1 MTTNQPTTNVRFIIV
16 DTWGHLGRIP
26 CSLANLMY
34 GDFFD
39 RNEKPCRPFANFE
52 VYEFMNQLSLLPT
65 QTPFSIRLE
74 QFWDFSWG
82 EDYFQNIWPTRRF
95 EGFVRW
101 ICSVMWMAQPCN
113 AAGSFL
119 ISQWFSN
126 PPTPKSV
133 QTFGK
138 MTIWLE
144 AVLHFWLMF
153 FVPWNWLSF
162 RISGTFRPLILRRRK
177 LPLKKPWRRRC
188 PVAGCETMGIWS
200 CLTSKFH

>member
-1 MTTNQPTTNVRFIIV
+1 M
-16 DTWGHLGRIP
+16 GKLLGLT

-52 VYEFMNQLSLLPT
+52 VYEFLNQLSQFANSNT
-65 QTPFSIRLE
+65 VFHTTYE
-74 QFWDFSWG
+74 QFWDFLWG

-119 ISQWFSN
+119 ISQWFPN

-144 AVLHFWLMF
+144 EAVLHFWLMF
-153 FVPWNWLSF
+153 FLPWNWLSF
-162 RISGTFRPLILRRRK
+162 RYVQATDPEKTQITFEEALE
-177 LPLKKPWRRRC
+177 
-188 PVAGCETMGIWS
+188 ETMSRHRVWNHGNLELFDIQIP
-200 CLTSKFH
+200 LA